1 MEIPHL
7 LICGVLMLS
16 LLCVTC
22 AELTVHKLT
31 CMLITFSY
39 LSVLQVPAANVT
51 VTVAT
56 LRANVT
62 GVVQEAESRGRSSTP
77 VRKKPTNKQTNK
89 QTNKREKRKNCFGFK
104 MDRISDLSGMGC
116 KKAEVAPPGS

>member
-16 LLCVTC
+16 LFLVPSG
-22 AELTVHKLT
+22 E
-31 CMLITFSY
+31 
-39 LSVLQVPAANVT
+39 SVPVVKEKVPAANVT

-116 KKAEVAPPGS
+116 KKAEVAPPGN